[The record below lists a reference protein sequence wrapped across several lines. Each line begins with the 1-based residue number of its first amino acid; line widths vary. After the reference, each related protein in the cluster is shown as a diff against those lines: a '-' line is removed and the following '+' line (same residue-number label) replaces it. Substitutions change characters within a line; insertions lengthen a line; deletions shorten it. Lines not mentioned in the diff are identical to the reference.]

1 MFASNSWRPR
11 AASQPRSAKVE
22 GAVAELLRLDS
33 GLRWPP
39 RKTQTDPD
47 TKPRRVRRPA
57 CGGLKLQR
65 APAKQRGRRGPTL
78 PRAGYF
84 SSSGFSVRLQSLS
97 GAEQRLCGDKLAGR
111 PSSTRRLPQRPHL
124 APPPAHLHTRHPRRA
139 GAAGERRRTDLK
151 WVFFPTPHPRSVAPT
166 PRPGRLPPPSCSYAN
181 KNSAI
186 PSRRFDFGHLQQIIR
201 KGFQKVGN
209 VT

>member
-124 APPPAHLHTRHPRRA
+124 APPSRTFAHPPPPA
-139 GAAGERRRTDLK
+139 RRRCWRAAAYRLEVGVLPHSPPPK
-151 WVFFPTPHPRSVAPT
+151 RSPHPPPRS
-166 PRPGRLPPPSCSYAN
+166 PS
-181 KNSAI
+181 
-186 PSRRFDFGHLQQIIR
+186 PSLLLLR
-201 KGFQKVGN
+201 K
-209 VT
+209 